1 MRLTLQTDY
10 SLRVL
15 MLLGV
20 TGERLVTIKEISETY
35 DISKNHL
42 MKVVHHLSG
51 LGYLDTV
58 RGKNGG
64 MRLGREPSEVRIGAL
79 VRQTEPDMALVQCFP
94 GGTKGGC
101 RLEAG
106 CQLNGVLSEA
116 LAAFLAVLDKYTL
129 ADLLAQPALL
139 AGLLGVPV
147 ADSAA

>member
-20 TGERLVTIKEISETY
+20 TGDRLVTIKEISETY

-42 MKVVHHLSG
+42 MKVVHHLSV

-64 MRLGREPSEVRIGAL
+64 MRLGREPSEVGIGAL

-101 RLEAG
+101 RLETG
-106 CQLNGVLSEA
+106 CQLNGVLGEA

-139 AGLLGVPV
+139 SGLLGVSV
-147 ADSAA
+147 AGHAA